1 MKPLK
6 YKAYNFGQVVV
17 PEEKARIGVIWVALN
32 CVNFLGNKEA
42 VREHRRLLLEYR
54 RKIAKIEEC
63 KPNEVDSEMLSYYDE
78 NAKFFKKRG
87 LELM

>member
-1 MKPLK
+1 MK
-6 YKAYNFGQVVV
+6 QVVV
-17 PEEKARIGVIWVALN
+17 PEESARVGVLWVALN
-32 CVNFLGNKEA
+32 SVNFSGNKKA

-63 KPNEVDSEMLSYYDE
+63 KPNEVESEMLSYYYE
-78 NAKFFKKRG
+78 NEKFLKRSKRG